1 MFKRRIPLPFH
12 KRAGAFL
19 WPRGGWRR
27 SGAYVAHR
35 LRRLPGTPYR
45 IAAGF
50 ASGAAISFTPFIG
63 LHFALGALLALAVRG
78 NVIAA
83 AIGTAVGNPW
93 TFPFIWLWSYSL
105 GRWLLG
111 SGRSLTARPEDFS
124 FAHIFENPL
133 EVLLP
138 MVVGGIPTAIVAW
151 ILFFWPLRR
160 VIAEYQKAR
169 KRRLRK
175 RLHREL
181 EAADHAAATSQTAA
195 SLPMSQET
203 PVSHQRTR
211 KFEGKR

>member
-12 KRAGAFL
+12 QRAGSFL
-19 WPRGGWRR
+19 WPSGGWRR

-63 LHFALGALLALAVRG
+63 LHFVLAAALALAVRG

-83 AIGTAVGNPW
+83 AIGTVVGNPW
-93 TFPFIWLWSYSL
+93 TFPFIWLWIYSL
-105 GRWLLG
+105 GRWVLG
-111 SGRSLTARPEDFS
+111 YRHAETVLPAHFS
-124 FAHIFENPL
+124 FQHIFESPF

-138 MVVGGIPTAIVAW
+138 MIVGGIPTAVVAW
-151 ILFFWPLRR
+151 FVFFWPLQRT
-160 VIAEYQKAR
+160 VAEYQKVR

-175 RLHREL
+175 RLHLDQVAVGGAPARSAHKAPQPDTL
-181 EAADHAAATSQTAA
+181 VV
-195 SLPMSQET
+195 ET
-203 PVSHQRTR
+203 K
-211 KFEGKR
+211 KFEGQQ